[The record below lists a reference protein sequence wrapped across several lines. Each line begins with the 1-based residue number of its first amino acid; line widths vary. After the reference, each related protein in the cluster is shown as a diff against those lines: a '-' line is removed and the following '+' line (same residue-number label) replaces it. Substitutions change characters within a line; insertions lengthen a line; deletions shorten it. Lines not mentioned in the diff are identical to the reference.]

1 MFKIELNQVSRI
13 ERGEAFGALVTLV
26 DGRTFELDDSND
38 VDWDNKGIMVAPEGA
53 DHSDASSWRVV
64 PWDEF
69 REIRFR

>member
-1 MFKIELNQVSRI
+1 MIEPAF

-26 DGRTFELDDSND
+26 DGRSFELDESND

-53 DHSDASSWRVV
+53 DASEVSAWRVV

-69 REIRFR
+69 REILFR